1 MGELSKRQGDYM
13 ASRNIGA
20 ALLIN
25 SEFPGKLGCKISRNQ
40 FKDLLQYGKLVVGR
54 LHLQAPLLVCRY
66 SSKVSD
72 CRPISVHR
80 IQN

>member
-1 MGELSKRQGDYM
+1 
-13 ASRNIGA
+13 
-20 ALLIN
+20 
-25 SEFPGKLGCKISRNQ
+25 
-40 FKDLLQYGKLVVGR
+40 LVVGR